1 MRSDIVSDVLETVL
15 AGALIVDGTG
25 ARAYRADVG
34 LGGGRI
40 AALGDLAS
48 TETRHRIDVAGR
60 VVCPGFIDMH
70 AHSDLTLLV
79 QPTGDSKL
87 QQGVTTEVNGNCG
100 FSPAPLTDAS
110 APTVMRLHGFFGSYV
125 QDLGWQWRSPEQ
137 YIERLESRGLSHNVV
152 LLVGH
157 ATVRIAALGM
167 AQRPPT
173 AEELLHMRALV
184 ASAMDA
190 GYFGM
195 SSGLVTPPSVYADT
209 DELVELA
216 RVVAAH
222 GGMYASHIRGEGHSL
237 LRATAEAIEV
247 GERSGAAV
255 QISHHKA
262 TFRRYWGRVQ
272 EAIQL
277 SEHAVERGQVVDFDV
292 YPYTAGSA
300 NLTQI
305 IPDWAHEGGLGRLL
319 ERLREPD
326 ARQRIRSDVLD
337 QNREW
342 DQTFVAWVP
351 ATADRS
357 VQGQSIEAIAQQRSQ
372 DPIDALFGVL
382 DESDGEAAM
391 VHFAMAEDDVRF
403 VMRHPLSMFGSDGVG
418 LSPTGVLGEGQPH
431 PRCYG
436 TYPRVL
442 GHYVRD
448 ERALSLEEAI
458 HKASYRVA
466 EKLGLARKGRVQVGA
481 DADLVVFDPQT
492 IADQATYEQPHQ
504 FPTGIDYV
512 IVGGQIALDH
522 GAVTSAR
529 AGRVLRRADAG

>member
-1 MRSDIVSDVLETVL
+1 VL
-15 AGALIVDGTG
+15 AGGLIVDGSG
-25 ARAYRADVG
+25 ARAYQADVG
-34 LGGGRI
+34 IEGGTI
-40 AALGDLAS
+40 AALGNLEAAQGV
-48 TETRHRIDVAGR
+48 RRIDVSRR

-70 AHSDLTLLV
+70 AHSDLSLLV
-79 QPTGDSKL
+79 RPTGDSKL

-100 FSPAPLTDAS
+100 FSPAPLNDAS
-110 APTVMRLHGFFGSYV
+110 AEVVRRLHGFFGSYV
-125 QDLGWQWRSPEQ
+125 EDLGWQWRSPTD
-137 YIERLESRGLSHNVV
+137 YIQRLEANRLSHNVV

-157 ATVRIAALGM
+157 ATLRITAMGM

-173 AEELLHMRALV
+173 ASELALMRSLV
-184 ASAMDA
+184 AEAMQA

-216 RVVAAH
+216 REVAAN
-222 GGMYASHIRGEGHSL
+222 GGIYASHIRGEGHSL
-237 LRATAEAIEV
+237 LRATAEALEV
-247 GERSGAAV
+247 GERSGAPV

-262 TFRRYWGRVQ
+262 TFRRYWGRVR

-277 SEHAVERGQVVDFDV
+277 SEHAAARDQFVGFDV

-305 IPDWAHEGGLGRLL
+305 IPDWAHAGGLGQLLLRLSDA
-319 ERLREPD
+319 ESRE
-326 ARQRIRSDVLD
+326 RIRGDVVEQD
-337 QNREW
+337 REW

-357 VQGQSIEAIAQQRSQ
+357 IQGQSLQTIAMRRNL

-382 DESDGEAAM
+382 EESDGQAAM

-403 VMRHPLSMFGSDGVG
+403 VMRHPLSMFGSDGFG
-418 LSPTGVLGEGQPH
+418 LAPEGVLSEGQPH

-436 TYPRVL
+436 TYPRVF
-442 GHYVRD
+442 GHYVR
-448 ERALSLEEAI
+448 EEHVLSLEEAV

-466 EKLGLARKGRVQVGA
+466 EKLRLARKGRVQVGA
-481 DADLVVFDPQT
+481 DADLVVFDADT
-492 IADQATYEQPHQ
+492 IADRATYEQPHQ
-504 FPTGIDYV
+504 FPVGIDYV
-512 IVGGQIALDH
+512 IVGGEVAVDH
-522 GAVTSAR
+522 GTLTAAR
-529 AGRVLRRADAG
+529 AGRVLHLA

>member
-1 MRSDIVSDVLETVL
+1 ML
-15 AGALIVDGTG
+15 AGGLIVDGTG
-25 ARAYRADVG
+25 SRAYPADVG
-34 LGGGRI
+34 LENGHI
-40 AALGDLAS
+40 AALGNLESADAA
-48 TETRHRIDVAGR
+48 RRIDVGAR

-70 AHSDLTLLV
+70 AHSDLSLLV

-87 QQGVTTEVNGNCG
+87 LQGVTTEVNGNCG

-110 APTVMRLHGFFGSYV
+110 ADMVMHLHGFFGSYV
-125 QDLGWQWRSPEQ
+125 EDLGWQWRSPSE
-137 YIERLESRGLSHNVV
+137 YIERLEANGLSHNVV

-157 ATVRIAALGM
+157 GTLRIAALGM
-167 AQRPPT
+167 AQRPPSA
-173 AEELLHMRALV
+173 AELASMRALV

-195 SSGLVTPPSVYADT
+195 SSGLVSPPSVYADT

-216 RVVAAH
+216 REVAAF
-222 GGMYASHIRGEGHSL
+222 GGIYASHIRGEGHSL
-237 LRATAEAIEV
+237 LRATAEALEV
-247 GERSGAAV
+247 GERSGAPV

-262 TFRRYWGRVQ
+262 TFRPYWGRVR

-277 SEHAVERGQVVDFDV
+277 SERAAERGQFVGFDV

-305 IPDWAHEGGLGRLL
+305 IPDWAHEGGLSRLL
-319 ERLREPD
+319 ERLGEPEARE
-326 ARQRIRSDVLD
+326 RIRHDVLE
-337 QNREW
+337 QEREW
-342 DQTFVAWVP
+342 NQTFVAWVP

-357 VQGQSIEAIAQQRSQ
+357 VQGQSIEAIASRRGQ

-382 DESDGEAAM
+382 EESEGQAAM
-391 VHFAMAEDDVRF
+391 VHFAMAEDDVRY
-403 VMRHPLSMFGSDGVG
+403 VMRHPLSMFGSDGFG

-442 GHYVRD
+442 GHYVR
-448 ERALSLEEAI
+448 EHGVLSLEQAV

-466 EKLGLARKGRVQVGA
+466 EKLRLPRKGRVQVGA
-481 DADLVVFDPQT
+481 DADLVVFDPET
-492 IADQATYEQPHQ
+492 IADRATYEQPHQ
-504 FPTGIDYV
+504 FPDGIEYV
-512 IVGGQIALDH
+512 IVGGQVAADH
-522 GAVTSAR
+522 GSVTAAR
-529 AGRVLRRADAG
+529 AGRVLRHT